1 MEKLKDLQPE
11 TSSYLESDEFLENE
25 EMRESDILPGGLEHR
40 EANIT
45 TENLTQTEL
54 QIQTYKQSLKSLQN
68 LRPFIEGEVIL
79 RGGDEGRDYLSD
91 VNKILESDNSAFGVE
106 ISNVLN
112 DFDGIRYSCFNENLT
127 YDHFYYD
134 PMEDASFESF
144 EGNYQDEDPSAEN
157 FKDPTNLLD
166 WGLDEDTMRQK
177 NLQAYHSQQE
187 SLRNSFPEL
196 SKFEHIEIISKDA
209 AGGYVDGKLVAI
221 SDDKGRVTSLEANN
235 DRNGFNLTEDE
246 KLILKSIKSSALK
259 ENLWDDRLLLDAASL
274 DAQLKFIKWT
284 MSSPK
289 EINSDIFVTAIALSL
304 GVNEV
309 EKRSSFVNSFIT
321 LEFGDDFGD
330 RLINISKKIE
340 TDDLLKL
347 SEIITKYRAESKYLS
362 AWFGSIDPNLQKSI
376 NLAINERMTE
386 TIALLEKVVTDGQV
400 EVDISPNEGRR
411 HPDQEKDSRFET
423 KWTSVE
429 QVLMPIQAQLE
440 GMEMAG
446 NILRDSKNVIWESV
460 KPGQGFQIYR
470 LHSDDYGQALIY
482 TREYGSGRFDKEF
495 EYGNYSGV
503 EARVSMSVNPKDPYH
518 ISLKDPDALRVFGVD
533 REGRTINQ
541 APDDPMR
548 SPINEQGIVSF
559 DTGSIGGEKDSLVFK
574 IGSVFAAGNAI
585 RSKELGNAVSLN
597 HNTSYFD
604 QQTWG
609 KANKFAEFVHSINSV
624 LDKAIEQQDKNAVNR
639 VIKRLEQLFKGK
651 KPPKKAA

>member
-1 MEKLKDLQPE
+1 MEKQKDLQPE

-25 EMRESDILPGGLEHR
+25 EMLKLHESVSQDDENTGESIAYWESYMDHLDKAQELKI
-40 EANIT
+40 ALLLFA
-45 TENLTQTEL
+45 TEMH
-54 QIQTYKQSLKSLQN
+54 KSEDGSYS
-68 LRPFIEGEVIL
+68 I
-79 RGGDEGRDYLSD
+79 DEMAKARSQL
-91 VNKILESDNSAFGVE
+91 
-106 ISNVLN
+106 
-112 DFDGIRYSCFNENLT
+112 
-127 YDHFYYD
+127 
-134 PMEDASFESF
+134 
-144 EGNYQDEDPSAEN
+144 
-157 FKDPTNLLD
+157 TNLLKND
-166 WGLDEDTMRQK
+166 ENASPMLKMMIEYRLQKMSEYSIYIDDSGDMRYWDPSYSTELFGEEAYAFLDEQK
-177 NLQAYHSQQE
+177 RLSQQYTALGQMSDGQSGFLKPIASDACGWFDGGDLKAFQLNE
-187 SLRNSFPEL
+187 SSQAVDVVSPQAENSLLNDDEALLIEKCQHELISEAIENKFNIKMTEL
-196 SKFEHIEIISKDA
+196 SLMSQLSF
-209 AGGYVDGKLVAI
+209 
-221 SDDKGRVTSLEANN
+221 
-235 DRNGFNLTEDE
+235 
-246 KLILKSIKSSALK
+246 
-259 ENLWDDRLLLDAASL
+259 
-274 DAQLKFIKWT
+274 LKFSLNAKQESYNNLSQILGQFENQ
-284 MSSPK
+284 S
-289 EINSDIFVTAIALSL
+289 ERVQFIELFLAI
-304 GVNEV
+304 
-309 EKRSSFVNSFIT
+309 
-321 LEFGDDFGD
+321 EFGDDFGD

-400 EVDISPNEGRR
+400 EVDISPNEGRH

-429 QVLMPIQAQLE
+429 QVLIPIQAQLE
-440 GMEMAG
+440 GMEMAS
-446 NILRDSKNVIWESV
+446 NILRDSKNVIMKSV
-460 KPGQGFQIYR
+460 KPGQSFQIYR

-482 TREYGSGRFDKEF
+482 TREYGSGRFDKEL

-574 IGSVFAAGNAI
+574 IGSVFAAGNVL

-651 KPPKKAA
+651 NPPKKAA